1 MLCPRCDS
9 LLVVQRQVTSPLD
22 RFLALLA
29 IQPFECQ
36 ACRHRFRGK
45 PDTAR
50 AGAPPDERRKVLRS
64 AVAIPVNFECGEDAS
79 EGTLTDLSTDGCTLD
94 SKRRL
99 KPGLLLRLHFPSGS
113 EETPPSLVQQIA
125 TVRSVQG
132 SRAGLKFLA
141 FTPMEQAQLEHTVTN
156 TIRRFTKP

>member
-9 LLVVQRQVTSPLD
+9 LLVIQRQVASPLD
-22 RFLALLA
+22 RLLALLA

-45 PDTAR
+45 PGTAR
-50 AGAPPDERRKVLRS
+50 ADAPPDERRKVFRET
-64 AVAIPVNFECGEDAS
+64 VEIPVNFECGEDS
-79 EGTLTDLSTDGCTLD
+79 NEGTLTGLSKDGCTLD

-99 KPGLLLRLHFPSGS
+99 KPGLLLRLHIPSGS
-113 EETPPSLVQQIA
+113 DQTSSAVVQQIA

-132 SRAGLKFLA
+132 TRAGLKFLA
-141 FTPMEQAQLEHTVTN
+141 FTPVEQAQLEQTVTN
-156 TIRRFTKP
+156 TLRRFTKP

>member
-9 LLVVQRQVTSPLD
+9 LLVIQHQIASPLD
-22 RFLALLA
+22 RLLALLA

-45 PDTAR
+45 PDAVR
-50 AGAPPDERRKVLRS
+50 AGAPPDERRKLLRS
-64 AVAIPVNFECGEDAS
+64 AVSIPVNFECGVESS
-79 EGTLTDLSTDGCTLD
+79 EGTLTDLSKDGCTLD

-99 KPGLLLRLHFPSGS
+99 KPGLLLRLHLPSGS
-113 EETPPSLVQQIA
+113 GETSPALAQQIA

-132 SRAGLKFLA
+132 TRAGLKFLA
-141 FTPMEQAQLEHTVTN
+141 FTPTEQAQLEQTVTS
-156 TIRRFTKP
+156 TIKRFTKP

>member
-9 LLVVQRQVTSPLD
+9 LLVVQRQVASPLD
-22 RFLALLA
+22 RLLALLA

-45 PDTAR
+45 PDAVR
-50 AGAPPDERRKVLRS
+50 AGAPPDERRKASRS
-64 AVAIPVNFECGEDAS
+64 TVAIPVNFECGEDAS
-79 EGTLTDLSTDGCTLD
+79 EGTMTDLSRDGCTLD

-99 KPGLLLRLHFPSGS
+99 KPGLLLRLHLPSGS
-113 EETPPSLVQQIA
+113 EEASPSMMQQIA

-141 FTPMEQAQLEHTVTN
+141 FTPVEQAQLEQTVTS
-156 TIRRFTKP
+156 TIKRFTK

>member
-9 LLVVQRQVTSPLD
+9 LLVVQRQVASPLD

-45 PDTAR
+45 PETVR
-50 AGAPPDERRKVLRS
+50 AGTPTEERRKVFR
-64 AVAIPVNFECGEDAS
+64 AVVAIPVNFECGQDAS
-79 EGTLTDLSTDGCTLD
+79 EGTLTDLTKDGCTLD

-99 KPGLLLRLHFPSGS
+99 KPGLLLRLHLPSGPEGAS
-113 EETPPSLVQQIA
+113 PALAQQIA

-141 FTPMEQAQLEHTVTN
+141 FTPMEQAQLEQTVTS
-156 TIRRFTKP
+156 TIKRFAKP

>member
-9 LLVVQRQVTSPLD
+9 LLIVQRQLASPLD
-22 RFLALLA
+22 RLLALLA
-29 IQPFECQ
+29 IQPYECQ

-45 PDTAR
+45 PDAVQAATSA
-50 AGAPPDERRKVLRS
+50 DERRKTPRAPVT
-64 AVAIPVNFECGEDAS
+64 IPVNFECGEDAC
-79 EGTLTDLSTDGCTLD
+79 EGTLTDLSRDGCTLD

-99 KPGLLLRLHFPSGS
+99 KPGLLLRLHLPSGS
-113 EETPPSLVQQIA
+113 AEVSPSIVQQIA

-141 FTPMEQAQLEHTVTN
+141 FTPVEQAQLEQTITS
-156 TIRRFTKP
+156 TIRRFSK